1 MFGIRVC
8 LFEDKR
14 CLKTLLNDPS
24 TSALSEKRKERQKEV
39 EDGPTLS
46 KI

>member
-1 MFGIRVC
+1 MFGIRVF

-24 TSALSEKRKERQKEV
+24 TSVLSEKRRDRQKEA

-46 KI
+46 KM